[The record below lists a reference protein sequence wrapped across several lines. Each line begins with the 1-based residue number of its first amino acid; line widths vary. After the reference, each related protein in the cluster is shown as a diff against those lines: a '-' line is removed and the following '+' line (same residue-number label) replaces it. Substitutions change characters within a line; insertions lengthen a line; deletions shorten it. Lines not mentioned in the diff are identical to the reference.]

1 MLQVYRYRFAPGVD
15 LGEAEDTL
23 LLAMLAAEGLL
34 GEARVRMDAA
44 YAVDESIRAIVV
56 DASTVVGQIVSAIF
70 TTLVLREFGRQAV
83 DVRRFEGLTRTED
96 GR

>member
-15 LGEAEDTL
+15 LQEAEDTL

-44 YAVDESIRAIVV
+44 YTVDESIRAIVV
-56 DASTVVGQIVSAIF
+56 DASTVVGQIISTIF

-83 DVRRFEGLTRTED
+83 DVRKFEGLTRKEG